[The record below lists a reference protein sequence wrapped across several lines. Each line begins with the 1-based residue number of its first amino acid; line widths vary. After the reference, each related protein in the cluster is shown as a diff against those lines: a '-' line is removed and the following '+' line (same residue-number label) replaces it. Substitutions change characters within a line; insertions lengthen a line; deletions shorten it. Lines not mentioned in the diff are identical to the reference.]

1 MRINKIKELVVD
13 FTRIDPRDVRPSN
26 TAELHNQGVN
36 NMSGMLYFMAYE
48 KITVA
53 QTARQQNICMGKWLK
68 LTFLHIYELH
78 L

>member
-13 FTRIDPRDVRPSN
+13 FTRIDPRDVQPSR
-26 TAELHNQGVN
+26 TAELDHQRVN
-36 NMSGMLYFMAYE
+36 NVSGTLYFMAYE

-53 QTARQQNICMGKWLK
+53 QAAHQQNICMGKWLK
-68 LTFLHIYELH
+68 LTLLHIYELF